1 MFRNFIE
8 ANNLIEKNDKILI
21 AFSAGPDSVFLL
33 EKLLEIK
40 EEYNLELHLGYVNHN
55 FRDDVY
61 KDIELVKKIANKYS
75 LKYTILDIKLEK
87 FSEEKARELRYQAL
101 SNLKKEIGYIKIAT
115 GHNKTD
121 NAETI
126 LFRIIRGTGL
136 NGLEGI
142 KVKRDDIIR
151 PILYISK
158 DDILN
163 QVYNEYIIDKT
174 NLENNYSR
182 NKIRN
187 LVFPVLEEINSKYID
202 NIVKIHKNVVNIND
216 KKYEY
221 ILNSLNEKNIKLNT
235 KKIEQIYNILDKNET
250 KIIDLGNE
258 YIWYKSYDNNKILK
272 KTDLQ
277 KSSENIIL
285 TLNNEVEFNG
295 FKVGYVDSTRLEKI
309 SNRMYNILSLDTFDE
324 YSTFVVR
331 TRINGD
337 RLDNKKLKKLFIDN
351 KVDKLIRD
359 KMPVVLYENMLML
372 AGYFFK
378 TRRKGSINKYY
389 LYIRRNDGR

>member
-61 KDIELVKKIANKYS
+61 KDIALVKKIANKYS

>member
-8 ANNLIEKNDKILI
+8 ENNLINKNDKILI

-55 FRDDVY
+55 FRDDVH
-61 KDIELVKKIANKYS
+61 KDIELVKNIANKYN
-75 LKYTILDIKLEK
+75 LKYSILDIKLEK
-87 FSEEKARELRYQAL
+87 FSEEKARELRY
-101 SNLKKEIGYIKIAT
+101 SVLKDLKEKIKFTKIAT

-126 LFRIIRGTGL
+126 IFRIIRGTGL
-136 NGLEGI
+136 NGLSGI

-158 DDILN
+158 NDILK

-187 LVFPVLEEINSKYID
+187 LVFPVLEEINSKYVD
-202 NIVKIHKNVVNIND
+202 NIVKIHKNVINTND
-216 KKYEY
+216 EKYEY
-221 ILNSLNEKNIKLNT
+221 ILNSLNEKNISLNT
-235 KKIEQIYNILDKNET
+235 KKIEQIYSILDKKET

-272 KTDLQ
+272 KIDLE
-277 KSSENIIL
+277 KKSENTIL
-285 TLNNEVEFNG
+285 TLNNEIEFNG
-295 FKVGYVDSTRLEKI
+295 FKVGYVDATRLEKI
-309 SNRMYNILSLDTFDE
+309 SNKMYNVLSLDTFDE

-337 RLDNKKLKKLFIDN
+337 KLDNKKLKKLFIDN
-351 KVDKLIRD
+351 KIDKIERD
-359 KMPVVLYENMLML
+359 KMPIVVYENIVVL
-372 AGYFFK
+372 AGDFFK
-378 TRRKGSINKYY
+378 TREKGSINKYY
-389 LYIRRNDGR
+389 VYIRRNDGR